1 MTAQDKTLRLPLV
14 SFGATSASSRA
25 SGWWSDSV
33 RADVPKSAIISSL
46 LIVGLA
52 DNLTDTLSIHI
63 FQESELLEPRA
74 AFRAT
79 ISNFLTRACIAG
91 SFVVLML
98 LLSGALAI
106 LSCLARGI
114 ALLVCL
120 TYLVARNRGASVT
133 SDLIKHIAVVAIVIV
148 ASGLIGSWIGNLM
161 H

>member
-1 MTAQDKTLRLPLV
+1 VTARDKTLRLPLV
-14 SFGATSASSRA
+14 SFGATSAIVT
-25 SGWWSDSV
+25 SV
-33 RADVPKSAIISSL
+33 GLVVGFGSADVPKSAIISGL

-63 FQESELLEPRA
+63 FQESEMLEQRA
-74 AFRAT
+74 AFCAT
-79 ISNFLTRACIAG
+79 IGNFLTRACIAG

-106 LSCLARGI
+106 LSCLAWGI

-133 SDLIKHIAVVAIVIV
+133 SELIKHIALAAVVIV
-148 ASGLIGSWIGNLM
+148 TSGLIGSWIGNLM

>member
-63 FQESELLEPRA
+63 FQESELLEQRT
-74 AFRAT
+74 AFRVT
-79 ISNFLTRACIAG
+79 IGNFLTRACIAG
-91 SFVVLML
+91 TFVILPA
-98 LLSGALAI
+98 LLSGSLAV
-106 LSCLARGI
+106 LACLAWGTACWPHLFRGQE
-114 ALLVCL
+114 
-120 TYLVARNRGASVT
+120 
-133 SDLIKHIAVVAIVIV
+133 
-148 ASGLIGSWIGNLM
+148 SWC
-161 H
+161 

>member
-1 MTAQDKTLRLPLV
+1 MV
-14 SFGATSASSRA
+14 GFGS
-25 SGWWSDSV
+25 
-33 RADVPKSAIISSL
+33 ADVPKSAIISSL

-63 FQESELLEPRA
+63 FRVSELLEQRA

-79 ISNFLTRACIAG
+79 VSNFLTRACIAG

-106 LSCLARGI
+106 LSCLVWGI

-120 TYLVARNRGASVT
+120 THLVARNRGASVT
-133 SDLIKHIAVVAIVIV
+133 SEFDQAHFACSSGNRGERVDRQLDRKPRALMD
-148 ASGLIGSWIGNLM
+148 ASISS
-161 H
+161 

>member
-1 MTAQDKTLRLPLV
+1 VTARDKTLRLPLV
-14 SFGATSASSRA
+14 SFGATSAIVT
-25 SGWWSDSV
+25 SV
-33 RADVPKSAIISSL
+33 GLVVGFGSADVPKSAIISGL

-63 FQESELLEPRA
+63 FQESEMLEQRA

-79 ISNFLTRACIAG
+79 IGNFLTRACIAG

-106 LSCLARGI
+106 LSCLAWGI

-133 SDLIKHIAVVAIVIV
+133 SELIKHIALAAVVIV
-148 ASGLIGSWIGNLM
+148 TSGLIGSWIRNLM